1 MWVSLASVQP
11 PVQLAGSNSAR
22 TVRRLL
28 ALADVAAVES
38 DHYLVGSAAK
48 EILSAAADDLEF
60 SSDSGR
66 ERARLVSPQLL
77 SLLLLSWSELP
88 VDHPGH
94 RLWRPSGA
102 APFTT
107 MEEFDARAAY
117 MGASITAKP
126 VSAWC
131 VLLGCGAD
139 RGQHEV
145 LYQWART
152 SSCCCGHS
160 CTTVTADT
168 SHTTLCTT
176 PPYISPGTFPRPWHG
191 LQR

>member
-66 ERARLVSPQLL
+66 ERVRMISPQLL
-77 SLLLLSWSELP
+77 SLLLLAWSELP
-88 VDHPGH
+88 VDHPGQQ
-94 RLWRPSGA
+94 LWRPSGA
-102 APFTT
+102 AQFTT
-107 MEEFDARAAY
+107 MEEFDAQAAHI
-117 MGASITAKP
+117 GAFMATQ
-126 VSAWC
+126 V
-131 VLLGCGAD
+131 GAL
-139 RGQHEV
+139 RV
-145 LYQWART
+145 
-152 SSCCCGHS
+152 
-160 CTTVTADT
+160 
-168 SHTTLCTT
+168 
-176 PPYISPGTFPRPWHG
+176 
-191 LQR
+191 

>member
-1 MWVSLASVQP
+1 VWVSLASVQP

-22 TVRRLL
+22 TERRLL

-88 VDHPGH
+88 VDHPASGQ

-107 MEEFDARAAY
+107 MEEFDARAADT
-117 MGASITAKP
+117 GSFIATNP
-126 VSAWC
+126 VSTWC
-131 VLLGCGAD
+131 ILLGCTYG
-139 RGQHEV
+139 
-145 LYQWART
+145 
-152 SSCCCGHS
+152 
-160 CTTVTADT
+160 
-168 SHTTLCTT
+168 
-176 PPYISPGTFPRPWHG
+176 
-191 LQR
+191 

>member
-66 ERARLVSPQLL
+66 ERARMVSPQLL

-88 VDHPGH
+88 VDHPGQ
-94 RLWRPSGA
+94 RLCGDPVVQPRFLPWRSSKVEPHILEPTWQPRWVHCAYDDAGDMARGSINVVTSGH
-102 APFTT
+102 
-107 MEEFDARAAY
+107 
-117 MGASITAKP
+117 
-126 VSAWC
+126 
-131 VLLGCGAD
+131 VLQVAVMDTG
-139 RGQHEV
+139 HS
-145 LYQWART
+145 RT
-152 SSCCCGHS
+152 SA
-160 CTTVTADT
+160 TADT
-168 SHTTLCTT
+168 
-176 PPYISPGTFPRPWHG
+176 
-191 LQR
+191 

>member
-11 PVQLAGSNSAR
+11 PLQLVGSNSAR

-28 ALADVAAVES
+28 ALADVVAVES

-48 EILSAAADDLEF
+48 EILSAAADALEF

-66 ERARLVSPQLL
+66 ERARMVSPQLLSLLLL

-88 VDHPGH
+88 VDHPGQ

-107 MEEFDARAAY
+107 MEEFDARAAHI
-117 MGASITAKP
+117 GAFIATNP
-126 VSAWC
+126 VSTWC
-131 VLLGCGAD
+131 ILLGC
-139 RGQHEV
+139 
-145 LYQWART
+145 T
-152 SSCCCGHS
+152 CG
-160 CTTVTADT
+160 
-168 SHTTLCTT
+168 
-176 PPYISPGTFPRPWHG
+176 
-191 LQR
+191 

>member
-11 PVQLAGSNSAR
+11 LVQLVGSNSAR

-48 EILSAAADDLEF
+48 EILSAAAGDLEF

-66 ERARLVSPQLL
+66 ERVRMISPHLL
-77 SLLLLSWSELP
+77 SLLLLAWSELP
-88 VDHPGH
+88 VDHPGQ

-107 MEEFDARAAY
+107 MEEFDARAAHIEAFMATQVDALRICKCRGY
-117 MGASITAKP
+117 GQ
-126 VSAWC
+126 
-131 VLLGCGAD
+131 
-139 RGQHEV
+139 GQHE
-145 LYQWART
+145 
-152 SSCCCGHS
+152 C
-160 CTTVTADT
+160 
-168 SHTTLCTT
+168 
-176 PPYISPGTFPRPWHG
+176 
-191 LQR
+191 